1 MSYVNKKIGAFRE
14 AGDIEVQ
21 LNRSDGR
28 MKVYASATDARA
40 WCDISEDRRQY
51 ILELVKRDYGKGLSL
66 GRYVPVEAIIDVLL
80 ANKNADI
87 ERLQQEIAELKRLL
101 KEHGPDNEEK
111 PISVTEPE
119 GPASAEVSPRYQDE
133 DEKAAQELLAGK
145 SPEDQVLAVNQ
156 ALADMKTFYK
166 SKHALALEAIEQLE
180 CIKDI
185 IDGEGCK
192 KKPSSAGSSKTPVQA
207 PSNTISGSCKD
218 ENKTVELEIEVD
230 VENIQRDV
238 KFLNEC
244 FIQLAS
250 IEEESAE
257 LKKEWDTCKDGLTVG
272 NIKDRQKLDEI
283 TKNRDG
289 LRSKIQ
295 KLEIELLKCN
305 NPPKQVGASRV
316 IEGLKPD
323 EGDLRKR
330 LDRLKGLKDEVK
342 KLEDR
347 CTKCVGDSVEKD
359 KLLTRIT
366 QLEAEAEECKCRLQ
380 EMNKMEFESNSLKIQ
395 CDDLRKVQKDYEELA
410 KKTQGFDDLKAECA
424 MYKSKYEEVMKEI
437 EDCECCMDNQDD
449 EIKRL
454 TCHVECLTQELDDRQ
469 DAMKYKVLMMCADLE
484 KNDTR
489 IEKSEQHLADVQQ
502 QLRSSIESLSCCTI
516 CLRTRI
522 QELENEISGF
532 QKTLIAKDEVYK
544 SLETKYNSLISIQIE
559 QKDMENVITSL
570 QENNKALLEK
580 IETDKNTISN
590 LEESLRKAKKSDE
603 RLKQMLKQAT
613 CTIKCITQKLENH
626 ELVGVDRLEAE
637 RKNYLKKI
645 KELEEGMA
653 EGQRPCGAERILE
666 LQEALMKSNANNK
679 CLRDTVNQLRQVMDE
694 NESLRKIITQL
705 QETAGCLCASSDTE

>member
-1 MSYVNKKIGAFRE
+1 
-14 AGDIEVQ
+14 
-21 LNRSDGR
+21 
-28 MKVYASATDARA
+28 
-40 WCDISEDRRQY
+40 
-51 ILELVKRDYGKGLSL
+51 
-66 GRYVPVEAIIDVLL
+66 
-80 ANKNADI
+80 
-87 ERLQQEIAELKRLL
+87 
-101 KEHGPDNEEK
+101 
-111 PISVTEPE
+111 
-119 GPASAEVSPRYQDE
+119 
-133 DEKAAQELLAGK
+133 
-145 SPEDQVLAVNQ
+145 
-156 ALADMKTFYK
+156 MKTFYK

-380 EMNKMEFESNSLKIQ
+380 EMNKMEFESNALKIQ

-469 DAMKYKVLMMCADLE
+469 VKLQFCSYLML
-484 KNDTR
+484 N
-489 IEKSEQHLADVQQ
+489 
-502 QLRSSIESLSCCTI
+502 
-516 CLRTRI
+516 
-522 QELENEISGF
+522 
-532 QKTLIAKDEVYK
+532 
-544 SLETKYNSLISIQIE
+544 
-559 QKDMENVITSL
+559 
-570 QENNKALLEK
+570 
-580 IETDKNTISN
+580 
-590 LEESLRKAKKSDE
+590 
-603 RLKQMLKQAT
+603 
-613 CTIKCITQKLENH
+613 
-626 ELVGVDRLEAE
+626 
-637 RKNYLKKI
+637 
-645 KELEEGMA
+645 
-653 EGQRPCGAERILE
+653 
-666 LQEALMKSNANNK
+666 
-679 CLRDTVNQLRQVMDE
+679 
-694 NESLRKIITQL
+694 
-705 QETAGCLCASSDTE
+705 